1 MTEDCTGR
9 AGAAGTLAG
18 APAGPAA
25 AGPVGADLPAAG
37 RAVRRHVR
45 HDVDPLAIPATG
57 AWLEGDDPGPR
68 LFADL
73 GALPLEAGGRLPHV
87 RLAYETWGELNEAGD
102 NAVLV
107 LHALTGD
114 SHVTA
119 HGADDADEGWW
130 AQVVGPGRAIDTDR
144 YFVVAPNVLGGCQG
158 STGPSSPA
166 PDGTPWGS
174 RFPVLTVRDQV
185 EAEIQLADLLGIG
198 RWALVVGASMGGHR
212 VLEWAVMAPERV
224 AAMAVVA
231 SAAQTSAEQL
241 AWAHTQLAAIQLD
254 PAWRGGDYYAAA
266 PGQGPHAGL
275 GLARQIA
282 HTTYRS
288 PAELDARFGRLPQHA
303 EEPLAGGRYAVQSY
317 LDHHAGKL
325 AVRFDANSY
334 LTLTQTMVTH
344 DLGRDRGGVEAA
356 LALIEAETLVVAV
369 DSDRLFFPAESERI
383 AAGVRRSGPVAYVR
397 SANGH
402 DGFLIE
408 HDQVAALLGRF
419 LRAVAPVARA
429 VR

>member
-1 MTEDCTGR
+1 MSDTHVT
-9 AGAAGTLAG
+9 AAG
-18 APAGPAA
+18 APSH
-25 AGPVGADLPAAG
+25 
-37 RAVRRHVR
+37 RHVR
-45 HDVDPLAIPATG
+45 RNVDPATIPATG
-57 AWLEGDDPGPR
+57 AWLDGDDPGR
-68 LFADL
+68 RRFADL

-87 RLAYETWGELNEAGD
+87 RMAYETWGELNEAGD

-114 SHVTA
+114 SHVTR
-119 HGADDADEGWW
+119 DAAGEPDGWW
-130 AQVVGPGRAIDTDR
+130 SQVVGPGRAIDTGR

-158 STGPSSPA
+158 TTGPSSLA

-174 RFPVLTVRDQV
+174 RFPLLTVRDQV
-185 EAEIQLADLLGIG
+185 AAELELADRLGIG

-212 VLEWAVMAPERV
+212 VLEWAVTAPDRV
-224 AAMAVVA
+224 AAIAVVA
-231 SAAQTSAEQL
+231 SAAQTSAEQV

-254 PAWRGGDYYAAA
+254 PAWRGGDYYDAA
-266 PGQGPHAGL
+266 PGRGPHAGL

-288 PAELDARFGRLPQHA
+288 PLELEERFGRLPQHA
-303 EEPLAGGRYAVQSY
+303 EEPLSGGRYAVQSY

-334 LTLTQTMVTH
+334 LTLTQSMVTH

-356 LALIEAETLVVAV
+356 LAQVTAEVLVVAV
-369 DSDRLFFPAESERI
+369 DSDRLFLPAESERI
-383 AAGVRRSGPVAYVR
+383 AAAVPQAGPVAYVR
-397 SANGH
+397 SPYGH

-419 LRAVAPVARA
+419 LRTVAPVPARR
-429 VR
+429 V